1 MDKSIKLIIRIII
14 FLGKYTFLGRGIL
27 KRFLIKIIEF
37 LTFKLGNDLNK
48 PLFKTKIYDFFINFY
63 SDKKTEMKIYFQRKE
78 NKELNYIK
86 KVIGRNT
93 WFIDIGSNIGLYSL
107 NVASLN
113 DKTNK
118 INILSIE
125 PHPIMLTRLKENLDM
140 LIGQNIYVKKRF
152 FIVGKA
158 IGVNKK
164 NGYLDISG
172 NHANSRLTLDKKKE
186 SIKVKIVDI
195 NDLIKKYKIKKIGCI
210 KIDTEGSE
218 FQILKSLF
226 KKKKNNKILLPL
238 FMIIEHNREK
248 SYYHLHNFIISR
260 GYNVVFK
267 SNSNYVY
274 KKSNKLNEKS
284 KNI

>member
-1 MDKSIKLIIRIII
+1 
-14 FLGKYTFLGRGIL
+14 
-27 KRFLIKIIEF
+27 
-37 LTFKLGNDLNK
+37 
-48 PLFKTKIYDFFINFY
+48 
-63 SDKKTEMKIYFQRKE
+63 MKIYFQRKE
-78 NKELNYIK
+78 NKELSYIK
-86 KVIGRNT
+86 KVIDRNT

-113 DKTNK
+113 NKTTK
-118 INILSIE
+118 INILSVE
-125 PHPIMLTRLKENLDM
+125 PHPIMLNRLKENLNL
-140 LIGQNIYVKKRF
+140 LISQNTYVKKRF

-164 NGYLDISG
+164 KGYLDISG
-172 NHANSRLTLDKKKE
+172 NHANSRLTLDKRKKT
-186 SIKVKIVDI
+186 IKVEVTDI

-226 KKKKNNKILLPL
+226 KKKKNNKILLPI
-238 FMIIEHNREK
+238 FMIIEHNRDIN
-248 SYYHLHNFIISR
+248 YYHLHNFIISK

-274 KKSNKLNEKS
+274 KKSTRINEKS